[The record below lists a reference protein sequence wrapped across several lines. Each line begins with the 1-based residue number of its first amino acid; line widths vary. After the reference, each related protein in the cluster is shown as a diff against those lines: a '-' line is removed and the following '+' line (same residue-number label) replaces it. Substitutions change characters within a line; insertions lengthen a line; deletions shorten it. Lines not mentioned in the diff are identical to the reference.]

1 MPARVSGEL
10 DMLGEVVKV
19 KGIEERGDRG
29 SERGVNMNVEVSGDD
44 EVRRRGVENVK
55 QGGELSNEQG
65 E

>member
-1 MPARVSGEL
+1 
-10 DMLGEVVKV
+10 MLGEVVKV